1 MAAFLT
7 RVSTMCLLALWST
20 GPWGRVVDAQT
31 PTGPPAPAQQ
41 PAPTVEESVIV
52 VGVTPLAGIGID
64 RDRVPSNVQ
73 SLTND
78 TLSRTGGVS
87 AVEQLQWS
95 AASVHANEA
104 TTNTFQPDLQ
114 FRGFTASPLLGLP
127 QGLAVYQNGVRL
139 NEPFGDTVNWDLLP
153 GTAVAGI
160 DLMPGSNPLFG
171 LNALGGAVAVR
182 TKTGFS
188 HPGHAITMSGGSF
201 GRYLVEGASGGHRDR
216 LSYFVAGTALTE
228 DGWRDY
234 SPSRLRQLFGDVEY
248 RGATTTLNASVTSGH
263 NRLIGNGA
271 APIELL
277 EEERS
282 AIFTYP
288 DETKTRMTLMT
299 LKARHQRSAS
309 VSFDGTVFFRRAGID
324 TFNGDDSD
332 YDECEDEALEDFL
345 CSDEGEGDP
354 VERVTGG
361 LIPADEDNELN
372 GTNNTSNTLTN
383 GWGGVLQASVVGP
396 LRGRP
401 NHFVTGLTFDA
412 GGSRYGADTEIARL
426 TGDRG
431 TVGIGLFDED
441 ARVRLRTR
449 VRHTGL
455 YAANFFTV
463 RPAMTLMGAARFNY
477 STVRLRD
484 QIGTDLDGDHTFTR
498 LNPSVGAT
506 YVLPTG
512 PTVYGSFSVSSRVP
526 APSELSCADPEDPC
540 RLPNAFVAD
549 PPLDQVVASTW
560 EAGMRSAAGGVSW
573 NLSAFR
579 TANANDIMFISSGPL
594 TSSGHFENV
603 GDTLRH
609 GIEAGARGGARGVEW
624 AASYSWLR
632 AAFGG
637 PLTLSSPNHPD
648 EVDGEIAVAEGNRIP
663 GVPQHNLKAS
673 VSTAIR
679 RATVGAVLLVSSHQ
693 YLRGDEAN
701 LLPTVAGFSL
711 LNLHASYTL
720 APSVRLTARVSNLLG
735 AEYATFG
742 LLGEADEVL
751 GDNYEDP
758 RFLSPGAP
766 RAAWVGL
773 DFSFR

>member
-1 MAAFLT
+1 
-7 RVSTMCLLALWST
+7 
-20 GPWGRVVDAQT
+20 
-31 PTGPPAPAQQ
+31 
-41 PAPTVEESVIV
+41 
-52 VGVTPLAGIGID
+52 
-64 RDRVPSNVQ
+64 
-73 SLTND
+73 
-78 TLSRTGGVS
+78 
-87 AVEQLQWS
+87 
-95 AASVHANEA
+95 
-104 TTNTFQPDLQ
+104 
-114 FRGFTASPLLGLP
+114 
-127 QGLAVYQNGVRL
+127 
-139 NEPFGDTVNWDLLP
+139 
-153 GTAVAGI
+153 
-160 DLMPGSNPLFG
+160 
-171 LNALGGAVAVR
+171 
-182 TKTGFS
+182 
-188 HPGHAITMSGGSF
+188 
-201 GRYLVEGASGGHRDR
+201 
-216 LSYFVAGTALTE
+216 
-228 DGWRDY
+228 
-234 SPSRLRQLFGDVEY
+234 
-248 RGATTTLNASVTSGH
+248 
-263 NRLIGNGA
+263 
-271 APIELL
+271 
-277 EEERS
+277 
-282 AIFTYP
+282 
-288 DETKTRMTLMT
+288 
-299 LKARHQRSAS
+299 
-309 VSFDGTVFFRRAGID
+309 
-324 TFNGDDSD
+324 
-332 YDECEDEALEDFL
+332 
-345 CSDEGEGDP
+345 
-354 VERVTGG
+354 
-361 LIPADEDNELN
+361 
-372 GTNNTSNTLTN
+372 
-383 GWGGVLQASVVGP
+383 
-396 LRGRP
+396 
-401 NHFVTGLTFDA
+401 
-412 GGSRYGADTEIARL
+412 
-426 TGDRG
+426 
-431 TVGIGLFDED
+431 
-441 ARVRLRTR
+441 

-463 RPAMTLMGAARFNY
+463 TPAMTLMGAARFNS

-560 EAGMRSAAGGVSW
+560 EAGVRSTAGGVSW
-573 NLSAFR
+573 NLSVFR
-579 TANANDIMFISSGPL
+579 TANADDIMFISSGPF

-603 GDTLRH
+603 GDTLRR

-673 VSTAIR
+673 VSAAIR

-711 LNLHASYTL
+711 LNLHASYAL
-720 APSVRLTARVSNLLG
+720 APAVRLTARISNLLG

-751 GDNYEDP
+751 GDGYEDP

-773 DFSFR
+773 EFSVR